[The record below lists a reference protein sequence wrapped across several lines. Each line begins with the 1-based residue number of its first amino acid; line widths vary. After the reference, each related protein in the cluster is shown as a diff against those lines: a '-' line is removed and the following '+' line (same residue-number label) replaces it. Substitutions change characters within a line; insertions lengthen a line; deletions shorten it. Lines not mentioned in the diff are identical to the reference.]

1 LWAIFQRI
9 DFSFVWEKRG
19 SVTMDESTVGTD
31 VNQVEINSLSH
42 IKGQPHIQE
51 VLRVSIDAFFQ
62 NRANN
67 DKSTFGPVLLLG
79 PSGTGKT
86 LTAKAIHS
94 ELANLNLVE
103 SNGEMLNNTA
113 ELTSVLLTADDNT
126 TVFID
131 ESQALNSKAQHLLLT
146 AISEKKLYVPR
157 GRSKNV
163 KREIPLANVVYVL
176 ASTHEFQLQD
186 ALRNRMRIYCR
197 FDYYSIEDLTDIV
210 KQRADALKWGYES
223 VDVLRELASR
233 AKQTPRLA
241 LNRNLQMAWNVCSSH
256 DRTTLTMED
265 VTEAFRLLQVDSIG
279 LDSLPREYLK
289 QLARYNSMKLN
300 VLASK
305 LALPRQTIAEVIEP
319 YLLRTELIEK
329 KGSDR
334 AITAKG
340 RTHLETTSL

>member
-1 LWAIFQRI
+1 MA
-9 DFSFVWEKRG
+9 EK
-19 SVTMDESTVGTD
+19 TIGTD
-31 VNQVEINSLSH
+31 INQIEITSLNH
-42 IKGQPHIQE
+42 IKGLPHNIQE
-51 VLRVSIDAFFQ
+51 LLRVSIDSFFQ

-86 LTAKAIHS
+86 LTAKAIHA

-103 SNGEMLNNTA
+103 SNGEMLNNIA
-113 ELTSVLLTADDNT
+113 ELMCVLLTADDNT

-146 AISEKKLYVPR
+146 AMSEKKLYVPR
-157 GRSKNV
+157 GRARNV
-163 KREIPLANVVYVL
+163 KREIPLANIVYIL

-223 VDVLRELASR
+223 IEVLRELASR

-256 DRTTLTMED
+256 DRTTITMSD
-265 VTEAFRLLQVDSIG
+265 VNEAFRLLQIDSMG

-289 QLARYNSMKLN
+289 QLAKHKSMKLN
-300 VLASK
+300 VLGSK
-305 LALPRQTIAEVIEP
+305 LALPRQTIASVIEP

-329 KGSDR
+329 RGSDR

-340 RTHLETTSL
+340 RNHLETTDL

>member
-1 LWAIFQRI
+1 MRMAENTI
-9 DFSFVWEKRG
+9 
-19 SVTMDESTVGTD
+19 GTD
-31 VNQVEINSLSH
+31 INQIEITSLNH
-42 IKGQPHIQE
+42 IKGQPQVQE
-51 VLRVSIDAFFQ
+51 ILRVSTDAFFT

-67 DKSTFGPVLLLG
+67 DKSSFGPVLLLG
-79 PSGTGKT
+79 PPGVGKT
-86 LTAKAIHS
+86 LTAKAIHH
-94 ELANLNLVE
+94 ELANLTLIE
-103 SNGEMLNNTA
+103 SNGEMLNNTT
-113 ELTSVLLTADDNT
+113 ELMSVLLTADENT

-131 ESQALNSKAQHLLLT
+131 ECQALNSKAQHLLLT

-157 GRSKNV
+157 GRAKNV
-163 KREIPLANVVYVL
+163 KREIPLANFVLIL

-197 FDYYSIEDLTDIV
+197 FDYYSIEDLTGIV

-223 VDVLRELASR
+223 IDVIRELASR
-233 AKQTPRLA
+233 ARQTPRLA

-256 DRTTLTMED
+256 DRTTITMQD
-265 VTEAFRLLQVDSIG
+265 VTEAFRLLQIDSLG

-289 QLARYNSMKLN
+289 QLAKHGNMKLN

-305 LALPRQTIAEVIEP
+305 LALPRQTIASVIEP

-334 AITAKG
+334 VITEKG
-340 RTHLETTSL
+340 RTHLETTDL